1 MNRSLLKTLVISLL
15 LLPLLAI
22 SQEEGAT
29 FIPDSTVAIVLDQH
43 KSFNTLHHGS
53 AGFRIQIF
61 LESGNFSKTKAY
73 TVKEKFN
80 TDYPNEV
87 AYILFN
93 EPYYKVRIGDFRTKL
108 DAEHFLEQLIIDYP
122 EAFIV
127 PDNIRFP
134 NMLE

>member
-1 MNRSLLKTLVISLL
+1 MNTFLLKTLVTPLL
-15 LLPLLAI
+15 LLPLIAV
-22 SQEEGAT
+22 SQEEAT
-29 FIPDSTVAIVLDQH
+29 FIPDSTVALVLDQH

-53 AGFRIQIF
+53 PGFRLQIF

-80 TDYPNEV
+80 LDYPNEV

-108 DAEHFLEQLIIDYP
+108 DAEHFLQQLIIDYP

-134 NMLE
+134 NILE